1 MFGCLKASSLD
12 VLSNVRPS
20 YTDGNLYC
28 RFNIRKI
35 VEVKGR
41 GSFNLADPK
50 GLFLLV
56 AQGTADAQG
65 IEYHA
70 KEKTASNRLVKL
82 DDTSTVDA
90 FSKGIKL
97 TNFSGPWQLVWSM
110 LLLLFTVK
118 LFAI

>member
-1 MFGCLKASSLD
+1 M
-12 VLSNVRPS
+12 
-20 YTDGNLYC
+20 
-28 RFNIRKI
+28 
-35 VEVKGR
+35 EVKGR

-97 TNFSGPWQLVWSM
+97 TNFSGPWLVWSM